1 MSTDIEKPAPPPQDD
16 ADQPGETASPADI
29 GRDTDTGATAAE
41 EGEKKPNPAAVWAAS
56 QARRTGEGARGL
68 GGWLAHWASTADRSG
83 DEVRR
88 RIVAGQLEAFTE
100 RRTELRQALE
110 RETKAVVRLE
120 EEAADGGLT
129 QAQRGQLTL
138 RREAARRLEKTLRD
152 MQKVPFRGVQPTEKQ
167 IARARSLGRLRRG
180 GALIG
185 AAIAAVML
193 AVHQPQIGLLGLVAC
208 AGVTWWTGAHPLRL
222 THRPIPAEL
231 LLPELDPPGKLDVEE
246 AAGEDPGVV
255 GSAAEDPALVCAETE
270 LLTKAMLTVGAIS
283 EGVVCLASP
292 DAITRMPG
300 GWIARVNLP
309 RDDAADVET
318 VLPKLGK
325 IAGVLG
331 LDRSRFFMEQV
342 HASQGGSAKQIAVA
356 AFDRDPLT
364 ENRTSPLIGATGID
378 VWNHGIP
385 VAYDAFGQ
393 IVHLILKDTSLALAG
408 ASRTGK
414 GAALRCIIAGALLD
428 LRVNIRLID
437 GKTPG
442 QDRWRNLAATFIDE
456 TGTKGAQRARHLL
469 EAEVAEMSRRSEIL
483 KHHGMEQIDDPKL
496 ITELGGLEVI
506 VIDEAQALTG
516 DKKHGTAIKEALSAL
531 AARGLAFG
539 IILIVATQVATKGN
553 NGVLPRLVTGNIT
566 WKWCMLV
573 TETAESNMALSQGAS
588 SAGWDASKLDP
599 SIKGMGILFANGY
612 RRIRSLWIDGPDMLQ
627 VIDTIT
633 TVRQAAGRLRG
644 QWDDRIEAAL
654 KAKDSATPPP
664 SLKQPATQ
672 QTTPEPEP
680 GNTGDTDGATAA
692 DWEIL
697 SLTLQWFGAQ
707 PNVLCRQVAQML
719 PLIDEQTWADITT
732 AAVGDAFRRTGVFRK
747 SVRVGTETPST
758 GAQLDHIRTTL
769 EHRNPRP

>member
-1 MSTDIEKPAPPPQDD
+1 MSTDIEKPGPQDD
-16 ADQPGETASPADI
+16 TDRPGKTAAPTGHSHHI
-29 GRDTDTGATAAE
+29 DTSTGADCE
-41 EGEKKPNPAAVWAAS
+41 RKPNPTANWAAS
-56 QARRTGEGARGL
+56 QAHRTSEGARAL
-68 GGWLAHWASTADRSG
+68 GAWLAHWASTADQSS
-83 DEVRR
+83 DEIRR
-88 RIVAGQLEAFTE
+88 RLVAAQLEAFTE
-100 RRTELRQALE
+100 RRTELSQALE
-110 RETKAVVRLE
+110 KETKAVVRLE
-120 EEAADGGLT
+120 EEAADAGLT

-138 RREAARRLEKTLRD
+138 RRETARRLEKTLRS

-185 AAIAAVML
+185 ATIATVTL
-193 AVHQPQIGLLGLVAC
+193 ALHQPQIGLLTLAAC
-208 AGVTWWTGAHPLRL
+208 AGVAWWTGAHPPRL

-231 LLPELDPPGKLDVEE
+231 LLPELDPPAKLNVE
-246 AAGEDPGVV
+246 AAGPSEGVV
-255 GSAAEDPALVCAETE
+255 ESAVDDPALVCAETE
-270 LLTKAMLTVGAIS
+270 LLTQAMLTVGAIS
-283 EGVVCLASP
+283 EGVVRLASP
-292 DAITRMPG
+292 DAITRMPDS
-300 GWIARVNLP
+300 WIARVNLP
-309 RDDAADVET
+309 RNDAADVET

-428 LRVNIRLID
+428 LRVNVRLID

-456 TGTKGAQRARHLL
+456 TGEKGAQRARHLL
-469 EAEVAEMSRRSEIL
+469 EILVTEMGRRSDVL
-483 KHHGMEQIDDPKL
+483 KKYGMEQIDDPAL
-496 ITELGGLEVI
+496 IEELGGLELV
-506 VIDEAQALTG
+506 VIDEVQALTS
-516 DKKHGTAIKEALSAL
+516 DKKHGKAIAKALEAL

-539 IILIVATQVATKGN
+539 IILILATQVVTKGDG
-553 NGVLPRLVTGNIT
+553 GVLPRLVTGNIT
-566 WKWCMLV
+566 WKWCMRV
-573 TETAESNMALSQGAS
+573 TETTESNMALGQGAS
-588 SAGWDASKLDP
+588 RAGWDASTLDP
-599 SIKGMGILFANGY
+599 GVRGMGILLANGY

-633 TVRQAAGRLRG
+633 TVRQVAGRLRG
-644 QWDDRIEAAL
+644 RWNDPIEAAL
-654 KAKDSATPPP
+654 KAKGSATPPS
-664 SLKQPATQ
+664 SLDQPTTQ
-672 QTTPEPEP
+672 QATAEAESR
-680 GNTGDTDGATAA
+680 NAGDKRGATAA

-697 SLTLQWFGAQ
+697 SLALQWFGEQ
-707 PNVLCRQVAQML
+707 SNVLCRQVAQML
-719 PLIDEQTWADITT
+719 PLIDEQAWADITT

-758 GAQLDHIRTTL
+758 GAHLNDIRTTL
-769 EHRNPRP
+769 ERRTP